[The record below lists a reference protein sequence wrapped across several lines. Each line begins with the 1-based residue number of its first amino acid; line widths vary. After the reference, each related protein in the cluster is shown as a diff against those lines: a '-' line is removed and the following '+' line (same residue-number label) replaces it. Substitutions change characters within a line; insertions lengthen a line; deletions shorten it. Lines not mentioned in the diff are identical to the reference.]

1 MEQAR
6 QAIEQIDASLLTLLE
21 KRMDQVVTIGQY
33 KKENNLPINDLNREE
48 KLLEGLKDKVNNRDY
63 WEAVEK
69 VYQEIFKTSKTMQ
82 ETLKDDLKEAV
93 KGFQP
98 ETRSDLAAEELLQEN
113 AVAYFGA
120 EGSYTHE
127 AMGAYFPELLEGQG
141 KGFSRFDE
149 VVAAVVEGRCSY
161 GILPIENSS
170 TGSIHP
176 VYDLLGKMPIQ
187 IVGEIKRP
195 IEHYLMASRE
205 TDLEKLEVVY
215 SHHQALSQCQSYLYQ
230 KGWPQRPVESSSHGA
245 QLAAQNKKSA
255 AIGSKMAAAL
265 HGLEILEGPINDYGL
280 NQTRFIVF
288 QRECHGDAPK
298 SKDFS
303 EAEKAARKA
312 IGLSFRLKHESG
324 TLVEVLTIFSKRQL
338 NLLKIESRPIGERPF
353 EYQFYL
359 DFEGLMAEEVV
370 QEALE
375 EIKSKTTWLKVLGSW
390 EKA

>member
-6 QAIEQIDASLLTLLE
+6 EAIEQIDATLLMLLE

-48 KLLEGLKDKVNNRDY
+48 KLLEGLKDRVKNRDY

-82 ETLKDDLKEAV
+82 ETLKDGLEKAV
-93 KGFQP
+93 
-98 ETRSDLAAEELLQEN
+98 DDVAAEELLQEN

-127 AMGAYFPELLEGQG
+127 AMGVYFPELLEGQG
-141 KGFSRFDE
+141 EGFSRFDE

-170 TGSIHP
+170 TGSIHA

-205 TDLEKLEVVY
+205 TDLEKLKVVY
-215 SHHQALSQCQSYLYQ
+215 SHHQPLSQCQSYLYL
-230 KGWPQRPVESSSHGA
+230 KGWPQQPVESSSHGA
-245 QLAAQNKKSA
+245 QLAAQNKNTA

-303 EAEKAARKA
+303 EAEKTARKA

>member
-1 MEQAR
+1 MEKAR
-6 QAIEQIDASLLTLLE
+6 QTIEEIDATLLALLE

-48 KLLEGLKDKVNNRDY
+48 KLLMALKDKVQNPHY
-63 WEAVEK
+63 WEGVEK
-69 VYQEIFKTSKTMQ
+69 VYQEIFKTSKAVQREINNAPRESKSHKVQT
-82 ETLKDDLKEAV
+82 ETK
-93 KGFQP
+93 
-98 ETRSDLAAEELLQEN
+98 
-113 AVAYFGA
+113 VAYFGA
-120 EGSYTHE
+120 EGSYTHD
-127 AMGAYFPELLEGQG
+127 AMCAYFPELEAGLG

-149 VVAAVVEGRCSY
+149 VVAAVVEGHCSY
-161 GILPIENSS
+161 GVLPIENSS

-195 IEHYLMASRE
+195 IEHYLMGSRE
-205 TDLEKLEVVY
+205 LDLEKLEVVY

-230 KGWPQRPVESSSHGA
+230 KGWAQRPVESSSHGA

-255 AIGSKMAAAL
+255 AIGSKLAASL

-288 QRECHGDAPK
+288 QREDLSTLAERESSVLK
-298 SKDFS
+298 EFS
-303 EAEKAARKA
+303 TVETTARKA
-312 IGLSFRLKHESG
+312 IGLSFRLRHESG
-324 TLVEVLTIFSKRQL
+324 TLAEVLTIFSKRQL

-359 DFEGLMAEEVV
+359 DFEGLMTEEGV

-375 EIKSKTTWLKVLGSW
+375 EIKGKTTWLKVLGSW
-390 EKA
+390 AKA